1 MAVGFMTCAQVGGSA
16 IALSIANTVF
26 LNRATVEIMDLIPTE
41 SETNIQAM
49 ISGANAALLDS
60 LSAAL
65 RTDVLK
71 AIVTAITDA
80 LILDL
85 TAGCIAVL
93 VAVFLR
99 RTKMSQTHGGVG
111 GM

>member
-1 MAVGFMTCAQVGGSA
+1 
-16 IALSIANTVF
+16 
-26 LNRATVEIMDLIPTE
+26 MDLLPTE
-41 SETNIQAM
+41 SETNIQAI
-49 ISGANAALLDS
+49 ISGANAELLDS

-65 RTDVLK
+65 RTDVVLK
-71 AIVTAITDA
+71 AIANAITNA
-80 LILDL
+80 LVLDL

-99 RTKMSQTHGGVG
+99 RTKMSQTHGAVG

>member
-16 IALSIANTVF
+16 IALSIANTLF
-26 LNRATVEIMDLIPTE
+26 LNRATIQITNLLPNE
-41 SETNIQAM
+41 SEATIQAM

-60 LSAAL
+60 LDATL

-71 AIVTAITDA
+71 AIVNAITDA
-80 LILDL
+80 LVLNL

-99 RTKMSQTHGGVG
+99 RTKMSQTHGAMG